1 MPEGVL
7 SAVLGR
13 PCAPTLL
20 VITHAHA
27 PRFGSNISTFVSF
40 YVHGETWGQ
49 FCRADLEDCR
59 RVGGAFLAVAF
70 LGQVGSPAAPV
81 AALEVRWLCAH
92 GGTPIVLEMHL
103 SEHWASVQAWGPS

>member
-70 LGQVGSPAAPV
+70 FGQVGSPVAPV
-81 AALEVRWLCAH
+81 AALEVRWLRAH
-92 GGTPIVLEMHL
+92 GGTPIVL
-103 SEHWASVQAWGPS
+103 